1 MQSLLSLVSNLKG
14 TYCNKNLPLILK
26 QLQDE
31 FYINI
36 LLSMMNNY
44 EKELHSDE
52 RLKLY
57 KNACKVKP
65 AELMA
70 ARGFYWT
77 TWKLLAKQRIK
88 RAVLRDDHRF
98 NP

>member
-1 MQSLLSLVSNLKG
+1 MNKYCMQSLSSLISNFKG
-14 TYCNKNLPLILK
+14 AYSNKNLPLILK

-44 EKELHSDE
+44 EKELCSYE

-57 KNACKVKP
+57 KKPCKVKP
-65 AELMA
+65 AEVMA
-70 ARGFYWT
+70 ARGFFRT
-77 TWKLLAKQRIK
+77 TWKLLAKQR
-88 RAVLRDDHRF
+88 V
-98 NP
+98 